1 MSLRKSPVRS
11 AALLAACRANSQHST
26 GPRTPTGK
34 ARVAL
39 NALRHGRRA
48 PALARLLP
56 RGLSF
61 EDRLLYNWIFRA
73 IRNSFLPQKA
83 LPEGSGKDAE
93 VQAGN
98 ERRVGRVA
106 IQVWCQVKA
115 ELKGKNDDQSVYVT
129 DYKPL
134 HFEHSRPDLICF
146 RLEREH
152 PNGLLT
158 FRTHAWGRNPHHPL
172 GPVGPADKI
181 GGWRTPFF
189 SGVRHP
195 GDERPRVRTVRALWR
210 GDCTVED
217 WDPEPL
223 PDPETDP
230 AGFYHWRRDI
240 QRQYRTLQRAEARE
254 AREEQQEE
262 NLEPLADWLA
272 ELRAVTTSPQV
283 PHLDY
288 SQINPALSSLP
299 RQGFPLAQTQRAPW
313 LPQWIPAF
321 SGMTVSEQA
330 DKEPPRESSPPVNP
344 FDKIVSDC
352 R

>member
-26 GPRTPTGK
+26 GPRTPAGK

-48 PALARLLP
+48 PVLARLLP

-73 IRNSFLPQKA
+73 IRNGFLPQDS
-83 LPEGSGKDAE
+83 LTGGIRGSRE
-93 VQAGN
+93 VR
-98 ERRVGRVA
+98 EVKLRRVA
-106 IQVWCQVKA
+106 LQVWCQVRA
-115 ELKGKNDDQSVYVT
+115 ELAGKNDDQSVYVT
-129 DYKPL
+129 DYKLL

-158 FRTHAWGRNPHHPL
+158 FRTHAWGRNPHR
-172 GPVGPADKI
+172 PVDPGDPVDPVDKT

-195 GDERPRVRTVRALWR
+195 GDERPRVRTVRAIWR

-272 ELRAVTTSPQV
+272 ELRAAWEGAR
-283 PHLDY
+283 L
-288 SQINPALSSLP
+288 PALPGLTRP
-299 RQGFPLAQTQRAPW
+299 AQESYTKT
-313 LPQWIPAF
+313 L
-321 SGMTVSEQA
+321 
-330 DKEPPRESSPPVNP
+330 DKPSAE
-344 FDKIVSDC
+344 
-352 R
+352 